1 MRPLLLASL
10 CVSPLLTGVASA
22 LPKQD
27 EAVVS
32 YDGYKVHRINT
43 LGRTSAIRE
52 QLATGLS
59 SYEQWHEDA
68 GHLDVLI
75 APDEAAAFKGLGLD
89 YRVMHENL
97 GTSISAESS
106 ASDKKEGKI
115 KRQSDPLAWF
125 DSYHNYE
132 DHIQYFR
139 DLHAT
144 FPNNSE
150 MVSSGQSYQGRD
162 IFGLHLWGS
171 GGPGTKPAVLYHGTV
186 HAREWIAAPVVEYI
200 TLQLI
205 RGYNAGDNQTKSFL
219 DQYDYYIFPFVN
231 PDGFIYTQTTDRLW
245 RKNRQ
250 PPPSDSTN
258 TTTCLGRDINRNWEA
273 GWDSNPRGSSTN
285 PCSQTYRGAKPGDAP
300 ENAGLDAFV
309 RKVRDKQG
317 IKLYIDWHS
326 YGQLLLFPFGYAE
339 TLYAPE
345 LGKWTKAASMVSE
358 AIRDASNT
366 STTYTFGPSGATLYA
381 TSGSAPDHVYSVGR
395 AEWSF
400 TIELR
405 DTGRFGFVLPQ
416 DQIRPAA
423 EEMWEGQ
430 KVLFSL
436 LDETF
441 FDGVGAAQVYKEV
454 GGCFLGGMPA
464 ERRLGQIVPKA

>member
-10 CVSPLLTGVASA
+10 FVASLLRGVASA

-32 YDGYKVHRINT
+32 YDRYKVYRINK

-106 ASDKKEGKI
+106 ASDKKDGKI
-115 KRQSDPLAWF
+115 KRQDDPDPLAWF

-171 GGPGTKPAVLYHGTV
+171 GGPGSKPAVLYHGTV

-219 DQYDYYIFPFVN
+219 DQYDY
-231 PDGFIYTQTTDRLW
+231 
-245 RKNRQ
+245 
-250 PPPSDSTN
+250 
-258 TTTCLGRDINRNWEA
+258 
-273 GWDSNPRGSSTN
+273 
-285 PCSQTYRGAKPGDAP
+285 
-300 ENAGLDAFV
+300 
-309 RKVRDKQG
+309 
-317 IKLYIDWHS
+317 YIDWHS

-405 DTGRFGFVLPQ
+405 DTGRFGFVLPP

-441 FDGVGAAQVYKEV
+441 FDGVGAAQVYQEV
-454 GGCFLGGMPA
+454 GA
-464 ERRLGQIVPKA
+464 AS

>member
-1 MRPLLLASL
+1 MRILLAL
-10 CVSPLLTGVASA
+10 LSPLLTSVTA
-22 LPKQD
+22 LPTQD

-32 YDGYKVHRINT
+32 YNGYKVYRINT
-43 LGRTSAIRE
+43 LGRTSAVRE
-52 QLATGLS
+52 QLAAGLS
-59 SYEQWHEDA
+59 TYEQWHEDA

-75 APDEAAAFKGLGLD
+75 SPDEAAAFQGLGLD
-89 YRVMHENL
+89 YRLMHEDL

-106 ASDKKEGKI
+106 ASQGKT
-115 KRQSDPLAWF
+115 KRQDDPLAWF
-125 DSYHNYE
+125 DTYHNYE
-132 DHIQYFR
+132 DHIQYVR
-139 DLHAT
+139 DLQAA
-144 FPNNSE
+144 FPNNSA
-150 MVSSGQSYQGRD
+150 MVSSGKSYQGRD
-162 IFGLHLWGS
+162 LFGLHLWGS
-171 GGPGTKPAVLYHGTV
+171 GGPGTKPAVIYHGTV

-205 RGYNAGDNQTKSFL
+205 RGYNAGDNQTRSFL
-219 DQYDYYIFPFVN
+219 DRYDYYIFPFVN
-231 PDGFIYTQTTDRLW
+231 PDGFVYTQTTDRLW

-250 PPPSDSTN
+250 PPPADSAN
-258 TTTCLGRDINRNWEA
+258 QTCLGRDINRNWEA

-285 PCSQTYRGAKPGDAP
+285 PCSQTYRGARPGDAP

-309 RKVRDKQG
+309 RRVRDAQG

-339 TLYAPE
+339 TLYAPQ

-358 AIRDASNT
+358 AIRDASTNG
-366 STTYTFGPSGATLYA
+366 TTYTFGPSGATLYA

-405 DTGRFGFVLPQ
+405 DTGRFGFVLPPE
-416 DQIRPAA
+416 QIRPAA
-423 EEMWEGQ
+423 EEMWAGQ

-441 FDGVGAAQVYKEV
+441 FDGVGAAQVYQV
-454 GGCFLGGMPA
+454 GGA
-464 ERRLGQIVPKA
+464 